1 MRDPTSVEP
10 QLRRLREVG
19 VRLAIDDFGAGHSSL
34 SRLRDLDVDLLKID
48 RTFLDGVGD
57 DERAARL
64 VRATLDLAEA
74 LDTTAVAEGVETE
87 DQRDVPGRPRLHA
100 GAGLPPRPAP
110 AGLRGDG
117 VARGRLTSDVRLR
130 AIARAPTG
138 GKGSRYGWTSPR
150 RPHPAPRPGV
160 PTTAASGHPA

>member
-19 VRLAIDDFGAGHSSL
+19 VRLAIDDFGSGHSSL

-87 DQRDVPGRPRLHA
+87 AQRQFLVDGGCALAQGFHLARP
-100 GAGLPPRPAP
+100 LPVEQVTSLLLADAP
-110 AGLRGDG
+110 AG
-117 VARGRLTSDVRLR
+117 
-130 AIARAPTG
+130 
-138 GKGSRYGWTSPR
+138 
-150 RPHPAPRPGV
+150 
-160 PTTAASGHPA
+160 